1 MKAELDTLKSNFK
14 SVLSVR
20 AEIEFLK
27 KSVKDMKEE
36 MQQLKTK
43 NIDVKERVKHVEE
56 EIENV
61 SDDESDSE
69 VDLSPVKAKLT
80 YENSLKQKG
89 QECKVINV
97 NLLAKQSYSSKD
109 IKIPSIPFKT
119 LKEKVVQL
127 K

>member
-1 MKAELDTLKSNFK
+1 
-14 SVLSVR
+14 
-20 AEIEFLK
+20 
-27 KSVKDMKEE
+27 MKEE

-80 YENSLKQKG
+80 YENSVKQKG
-89 QECKVINV
+89 QEFNFNKCDFVG
-97 NLLAKQSYSSKD
+97 
-109 IKIPSIPFKT
+109 KT
-119 LKEKVVQL
+119 ELFTNKHNNTN
-127 K
+127 